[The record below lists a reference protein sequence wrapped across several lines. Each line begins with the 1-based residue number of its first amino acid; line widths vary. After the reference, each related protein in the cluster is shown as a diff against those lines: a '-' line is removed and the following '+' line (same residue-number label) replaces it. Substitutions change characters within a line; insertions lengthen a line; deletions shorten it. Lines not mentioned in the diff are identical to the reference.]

1 MLVLPGAADDFL
13 HRQNPGVGAGDDR
26 HFLIAAGFQRRADLA
41 DTFGDRDQVGGF
53 AAELRGQQGV
63 FDGQRGDAGPLEF
76 DDGAHDVER
85 VAVAVVGVGNHRQL
99 GDTADAS
106 GLFSEFAEGDQ
117 GKVRGAQH
125 LQRCDRTPEDP
136 DFEAQVGGDAGR
148 HRVENRGRVVAG
160 VGGEQLAKIA
170 AQILMGKP
178 GHMSSTNGMEGLEQK
193 CQRRRNK
200 RLSRA
205 QGENDDEFAG
215 SVRLTSPRWN

>member
-1 MLVLPGAADDFL
+1 M
-13 HRQNPGVGAGDDR
+13 GAGDDC
-26 HFLIAAGFQRRADLA
+26 HFRIAAGFERRADLA
-41 DTFGDRDQVGGF
+41 DAFGDRDQVGGF
-53 AAELRGQQGV
+53 TAELRGQQGV
-63 FDGQRGDAGPLEF
+63 FDGQRSHARTFEF

-99 GDTADAS
+99 GDTADAG
-106 GLFSEFAEGDQ
+106 GLFSELAEGDQ
-117 GKVRGAQH
+117 GKVGGAQH
-125 LQRCDRTPEDP
+125 LQRCDRAPEDP